1 MQGRDR
7 RLQDVRPAP
16 AERQGALEP
25 RSSRSDLLG
34 VPERPVLIGEEDDA
48 AVGEACLA
56 AGVVHQHQRQQPVH
70 LRLVGHQLCERV
82 PEPDRLGG
90 EVDAAAVALVED
102 QVDDGEDRG
111 QALGE
116 QMIRRDAEG
125 DAGGLDLP
133 LRPQQPLR
141 HRLVGHEERAGDLLG
156 LQPAQRSQRQ
166 RHLRLE
172 LERGVA
178 AREEELQPLVR
189 DRRLVHGLLRRLG
202 HVEQARLRRE
212 RAVAA
217 DAVDRAV
224 AGGGHEP
231 RTRIGGR
238 PVAGPALGRD
248 RERLLSGVLGEV
260 EVAEEADQACE
271 HAAPLV
277 AEDLLED
284 R

>member
-1 MQGRDR
+1 MSR
-7 RLQDVRPAP
+7 R
-16 AERQGALEP
+16 
-25 RSSRSDLLG
+25 
-34 VPERPVLIGEEDDA
+34 
-48 AVGEACLA
+48 
-56 AGVVHQHQRQQPVH
+56 H
-70 LRLVGHQLCERV
+70 
-82 PEPDRLGG
+82 
-90 EVDAAAVALVED
+90 
-102 QVDDGEDRG
+102 
-111 QALGE
+111 
-116 QMIRRDAEG
+116 AEG
-125 DAGGLDLP
+125 NAGGLDLP
-133 LRPQQPLR
+133 LRPQEPLR

-189 DRRLVHGLLRRLG
+189 DRRLVHRLLRRLW
-202 HVEQARLRRE
+202 HFEQARLRRK

-217 DAVDRAV
+217 DAVDCAV

-231 RTRIGGR
+231 RARVGGR

-248 RERLLSGVLGEV
+248 RERLLSGVLGEF